1 MTASRQSRPGRS
13 AAGPIIR
20 AIRRGAGKVLWQA
33 ARRVGLA
40 RGRPSSG
47 LVVRSIVG
55 LTIGLI
61 AAWACARPGVAAA
74 SPLEDPTVGGA
85 VFTGPVHPHATAIYE
100 NPAALGLASRGAHLY
115 LGGSLRLDTYAI
127 HRQEL
132 TSGTGSF
139 VDGARVR
146 ASTLAPGT
154 TVALYS
160 VGERIAVGASLTWVV
175 LDRFITGEEDLGY
188 HTLGGVHRQYVWREV
203 EFLNID
209 RTAFRAP
216 LPMPSLAGAYRWRD
230 FYFGVG
236 VSLRASSLELSF
248 LRDRALEHGSEGITQ
263 PCEPDPR
270 PECGIENPAATE
282 RYDLDVSTSELFTTR
297 NLVLNGG
304 LMWQVAPAWW
314 LGVHYQ
320 SPPGFLSSLS
330 LGGNARIKPA
340 PYQEEAS
347 PAFAARAELIY
358 QLPLTVSVGMRGPA
372 FADVDFFAAARWQN
386 LSRQRLLDI
395 RLLSSNTDVPEWLTR
410 YRGFE
415 DTFTFTAG
423 LEQREGERL
432 RLGGRL
438 QLETATTPDAGVSP
452 LQVEG
457 LHLTAALGGEL
468 RLFDRVV
475 LYGSYGL
482 TYYPTVTTGEDSLFD
497 PREQIECVDSGFDL
511 EKCRAS
517 AEGRAL
523 PTAAGT
529 YERIRHGFR
538 AAIRYDF

>member
-1 MTASRQSRPGRS
+1 MSRSMTASRLRRLGRS

-20 AIRRGAGKVLWQA
+20 AIRRGVCQAFWQA
-33 ARRVGLA
+33 RRAHGWPDVGLVI
-40 RGRPSSG
+40 G
-47 LVVRSIVG
+47 LLVG
-55 LTIGLI
+55 LIV
-61 AAWACARPGVAAA
+61 AWTCARPGVAAA

-85 VFTGPVHPHATAIYE
+85 VFTGPVHAHATAIYE

-115 LGGSLRLDTYAI
+115 LGGSLRLDTYDI

-132 TSGTGSF
+132 TDDTGPL
-139 VDGARVR
+139 VAGERVR

-175 LDRFITGEEDLGY
+175 LDRFITGEEELGY
-188 HTLGGVHRQYVWREV
+188 HTLGGVHRQYVVRDIAPLGIKSLT
-203 EFLNID
+203 F
-209 RTAFRAP
+209 TAP

-248 LRDRALEHGSEGITQ
+248 LRDTALERGSEGIEQ
-263 PCEPDPR
+263 PCEPDTTNA
-270 PECGIENPAATE
+270 CGIENPAVTE
-282 RYDLDVSTSELFTTR
+282 RYDLDVSTGELFTTR

-304 LMWQVAPAWW
+304 LMWEVAPAWW

-320 SPPGFLSSLS
+320 SPPGFLSSIS
-330 LGGNARIKPA
+330 LGGTADIKPA
-340 PYQEEAS
+340 PYREDE
-347 PAFAARAELIY
+347 PAEFTARAELIY
-358 QLPLTVSVGMRGPA
+358 QLPQTVSVGMRGPA

-395 RLLSSNTDVPEWLTR
+395 RLLGGASVPEWLTR
-410 YRGFE
+410 YRGFD

-438 QLETATTPDAGVSP
+438 QLESATTPEAGVSP

-457 LHLTAALGGEL
+457 LHVTAALGGEL

-497 PREQIECVDSGFDL
+497 PREQLRCVDSGYDL
-511 EKCRAS
+511 EECRAS
-517 AEGRAL
+517 AEGRAV

>member
-1 MTASRQSRPGRS
+1 MTASRLRRIGHA

-20 AIRRGAGKVLWQA
+20 AIRRAVGHRRARRAHGWPGAG
-33 ARRVGLA
+33 
-40 RGRPSSG
+40 
-47 LVVRSIVG
+47 LV
-55 LTIGLI
+55 IGLI
-61 AAWACARPGVAAA
+61 AASIVAWAGARAGVAAA

-85 VFTGPVHPHATAIYE
+85 VFTGPVHAHATAIYE

-115 LGGSLRLDTYAI
+115 LGGSLRLDTYDI
-127 HRQEL
+127 HRQKL

-139 VDGARVR
+139 EDGPRVR

-160 VGERIAVGASLTWVV
+160 VGERVAVGASLTWVV
-175 LDRFITGEEDLGY
+175 LDRFITGEEALGY
-188 HTLGGVHRQYVWREV
+188 HTLGGVHRQYVWRDIAPLGIKSLR
-203 EFLNID
+203 F
-209 RTAFRAP
+209 TAP

-248 LRDRALEHGSEGITQ
+248 LRDSALDMPCDEDGQ
-263 PCEPDPR
+263 PGCAIET
-270 PECGIENPAATE
+270 PEAAE
-282 RYDLDVSTSELFTTR
+282 RYDLDVSTGELFTTR

-320 SPPGFLSSLS
+320 SPPGFLSSIS

-340 PYQEEAS
+340 PYQDEESA
-347 PAFAARAELIY
+347 AFTARAELIY

-386 LSRQRLLDI
+386 LSSQRLLDI
-395 RLLSSNTDVPEWLTR
+395 RLLGGASVPEWLTR

-438 QLETATTPDAGVSP
+438 QLETATTPEDGVSP

-457 LHLTAALGGEL
+457 LHVMAALGAEL

-497 PREQIECVDSGFDL
+497 PREQIECVDSGYDL
-511 EKCRAS
+511 DECRAS
-517 AEGRAL
+517 AEGRAV